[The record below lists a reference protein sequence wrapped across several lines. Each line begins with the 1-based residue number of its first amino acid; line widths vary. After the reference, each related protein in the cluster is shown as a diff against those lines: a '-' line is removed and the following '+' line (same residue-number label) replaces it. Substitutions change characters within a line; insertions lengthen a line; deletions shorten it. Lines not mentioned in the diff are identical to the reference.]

1 MTRYRFPRTA
11 LHHTPADPRIN
22 ADRLMISFF
31 AISSQSPHD
40 HEADDLRLTLIP
52 LVDTSIGAFGV

>member
-1 MTRYRFPRTA
+1 M
-11 LHHTPADPRIN
+11 N

-31 AISSQSPHD
+31 AILSQSPHD

-52 LVDTSIGAFGV
+52 LVDTSIGAFGVQ